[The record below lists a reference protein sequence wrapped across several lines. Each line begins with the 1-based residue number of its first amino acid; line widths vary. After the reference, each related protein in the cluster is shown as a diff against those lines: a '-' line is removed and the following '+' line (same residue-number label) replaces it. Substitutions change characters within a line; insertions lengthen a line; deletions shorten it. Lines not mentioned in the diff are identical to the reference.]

1 MKKETVIQIKPLE
14 VSKINITV
22 VGDTPL
28 IMHKWSAKAKKE
40 MLDAQMGKKKGKAKE
55 AKNPVYDFVQSI
67 YWLGDEPQ
75 ITSDMSP
82 EESQEIYNQFM
93 QNNTPRFRFPVT
105 AFKQAALSGAYRMGW
120 SKDKVSLRG
129 VFFIES
135 DPDGMI
141 EIQSDAPVMRE
152 DMVRIGMGTADIRY
166 RGEFRNWSAKMTL
179 SYNKNGNYDLES
191 IINMINAGGYICG
204 VGEWRPEKD
213 GTYGMFHVLAE

>member
-75 ITSDMSP
+75 ITSNMSP

>member
-82 EESQEIYNQFM
+82 EESQEVYNQFM